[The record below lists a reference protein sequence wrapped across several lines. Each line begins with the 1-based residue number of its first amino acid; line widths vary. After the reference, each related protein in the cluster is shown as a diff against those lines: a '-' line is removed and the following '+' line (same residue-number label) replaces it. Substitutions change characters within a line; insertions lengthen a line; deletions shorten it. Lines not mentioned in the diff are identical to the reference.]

1 MSKVVKTLWREEDGE
16 NLSEYILL
24 AVLVSLVVITVVIGF

>member
-1 MSKVVKTLWREEDGE
+1 MSKLVKTLWREEDGE